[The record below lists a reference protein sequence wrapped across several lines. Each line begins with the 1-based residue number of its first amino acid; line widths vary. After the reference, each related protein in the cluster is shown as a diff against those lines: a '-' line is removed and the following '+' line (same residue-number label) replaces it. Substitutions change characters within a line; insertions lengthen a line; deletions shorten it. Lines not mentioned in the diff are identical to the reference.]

1 MSSSMPDRETPVP
14 GLDRRRFIAA
24 ALAVSA
30 AMLPWQRSLADTA
43 TAAAGIHRAAGAG
56 GTSATAL
63 LGTLGNPAAAGR
75 LGAAYLSAYPD
86 EADLDVLVHQLT
98 GALGTGADT
107 AAVSQEALMQALVDR
122 VEQEYCTAPLVRAD
136 GWLLAP
142 SEARLYALAAL
153 VQGADTT

>member
-1 MSSSMPDRETPVP
+1 MSSSMPDQDTRGP

-24 ALAVSA
+24 ALALFTGA
-30 AMLPWQRSLADTA
+30 LAWRRSLADVA
-43 TAAAGIHRAAGAG
+43 LGAAGIDDTGP
-56 GTSATAL
+56 TAL
-63 LGTLGNPAAAGR
+63 LSTLAKPAAAAR
-75 LGAAYLSAYPD
+75 LGAAYLSAHPD
-86 EADLDVLVHQLT
+86 EADLGLLVHQLT
-98 GALGTGADT
+98 GALGTGIETADASPET
-107 AAVSQEALMQALVDR
+107 LIQALVDQ